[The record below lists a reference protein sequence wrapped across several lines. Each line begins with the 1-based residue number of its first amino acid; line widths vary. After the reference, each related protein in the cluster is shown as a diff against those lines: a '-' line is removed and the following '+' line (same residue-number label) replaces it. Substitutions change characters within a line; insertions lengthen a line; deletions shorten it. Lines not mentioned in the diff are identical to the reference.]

1 MKFFLTPSLRW
12 GYGGTM
18 SWANHHWSLTGSVA
32 TTGWWREG
40 RLLLATRLSHLL
52 QLADRFPCKARHC
65 VGRLRIHISSTKHA
79 AEKRSATQFICCR
92 RKVIF
97 ASLLVF
103 CIRSRGKRWIFLFDP
118 LSNYSSVG
126 TMEWKTSQRS
136 LPHMLFGE
144 ATSRCKP
151 FNASS
156 PCKEQGTKRER
167 TAAKVHLQVILVGV
181 KLLLCTVNQ
190 SSRAAT
196 HPIPW
201 GSLEVL
207 AFSQW
212 CTGLWGHAKEEVRAV
227 LDALPYSC
235 WLT

>member
-1 MKFFLTPSLRW
+1 
-12 GYGGTM
+12 M
-18 SWANHHWSLTGSVA
+18 SWANCHWSLTGSVA

-65 VGRLRIHISSTKHA
+65 VECLRIHISSTKHA

-103 CIRSRGKRWIFLFDP
+103 YIRSRGKRWIFLFDP

-126 TMEWKTSQRS
+126 TMEWKTFQRS

-144 ATSRCKP
+144 TTSRCKP
-151 FNASS
+151 FNDSS
-156 PCKEQGTKRER
+156 PCTEQATKRER

-181 KLLLCTVNQ
+181 KTLVVHCE
-190 SSRAAT
+190 S
-196 HPIPW
+196 
-201 GSLEVL
+201 
-207 AFSQW
+207 
-212 CTGLWGHAKEEVRAV
+212 GL
-227 LDALPYSC
+227 
-235 WLT
+235 